1 MTKIRNTLKTS
12 YLIPHT
18 SYLKRFTLIELL
30 VVIAIIAIL
39 AGMLLPALGKS
50 KEVAKTISCA
60 SNLKTIGLAGSMYS
74 NDFNDWIV
82 PGTAPGFQ
90 EAHSDR
96 RFVWYGLLGGKGGG
110 TNYGLDTGS
119 WQNSGWSGLDISKSG
134 TLVCPSGNPRFEQRR
149 ADFADYFINWGL
161 SGNLGNRGSGIW
173 ECARKAGWVNI
184 PSQAIF
190 VTESLPSYAKWGAQH
205 IIEISYRHN
214 AADPRTETKCSISS
228 GSPSPYYYLT
238 GRANI
243 VWMDGH
249 VDAKKIQE
257 LPSSDNMFAAITSSK
272 IADCGYDRNRGVP
285 GSSIP

>member
-1 MTKIRNTLKTS
+1 MSK
-12 YLIPHT
+12 
-18 SYLKRFTLIELL
+18 KRFTLIELL

-39 AGMLLPALGKS
+39 AGMLLPALSKS
-50 KEVAKTISCA
+50 REVAKTISCA
-60 SNLKTIGLAGSMYS
+60 SNLKSIGLAGSMYS

-82 PGTAPGFQ
+82 PGTAPGF
-90 EAHSDR
+90 EGTWDR

-110 TNYGLDTGS
+110 TNYGLNTGR
-119 WQNSGWSGLDISKSG
+119 WQNSGDSSLSRESFRSGG
-134 TLVCPSGNPRFEQRR
+134 TLVCPSGNPQFEQERR
-149 ADFADYFINWGL
+149 DFADYFINFGL
-161 SGNLGNRGSGIW
+161 SGTLSNRGSGIW

-184 PSQAIF
+184 PSKAIF
-190 VTESLPSYAKWGAQH
+190 VTESLPSYTKWGAQH

-214 AADPRTETKCSISS
+214 AADPRTETSCSVTS

-238 GRANI
+238 GKANI

-257 LPSSDNMFAAITSSK
+257 LPSATNLFAAITSSK
-272 IADCGYDRNRGVP
+272 IAECGYDRNRGVP